1 MAARR
6 GPKPRQVDR
15 TAGTRTIYV
24 HDAVWVAARD
34 RAEKLVGHGASMS
47 GLISRLLQEY
57 AVGIENPC
65 EHKLAQIQAVLDGKA

>member
-1 MAARR
+1 MARR
-6 GPKPRQVDR
+6 GPKTRTVER

-34 RAEKLVGHGASMS
+34 RAEQTVGSGASMS

-57 AVGIENPC
+57 AVGIESPC
-65 EHKLAQIQAVLDGKA
+65 EHKLAQIQAILDGKA